1 MNSDS
6 TASRKITGFTLNP
19 GHDFRL
25 QLHRSERNC
34 MRKFFEKP
42 WFLVL
47 FLLFV
52 FALAA
57 LLSEKYP
64 RYEKHTDDYPVIYAD
79 KLEEIFGRYSL
90 GPLRE
95 DHMESEDG
103 RLVRDSCEWQISYC
117 DSCGREIE
125 CTLNNYE
132 TLPVQQLRWLQK
144 QLEEYFRSK
153 YVVTFFDGL
162 IQQEEYKKTYC
173 FCRIGRICSAWS
185 TGIPE
190 SRSDLEICSAFEARL
205 KESEPPIPLYK
216 LSYADILDRYPVSL
230 TVQIT
235 LKDSVYSQSF
245 WKQKAGRQLQLMAS
259 EMTKDFGGVLNLNA
273 RISRPSFED
282 EETIRYTCVMGQ
294 EVEMDFLDFEHAVFE
309 AYKGKYW

>member
-1 MNSDS
+1 M
-6 TASRKITGFTLNP
+6 
-19 GHDFRL
+19 
-25 QLHRSERNC
+25 
-34 MRKFFEKP
+34 
-42 WFLVL
+42 
-47 FLLFV
+47 
-52 FALAA
+52 
-57 LLSEKYP
+57 
-64 RYEKHTDDYPVIYAD
+64 
-79 KLEEIFGRYSL
+79 
-90 GPLRE
+90 
-95 DHMESEDG
+95 
-103 RLVRDSCEWQISYC
+103 
-117 DSCGREIE
+117 
-125 CTLNNYE
+125 
-132 TLPVQQLRWLQK
+132 
-144 QLEEYFRSK
+144 
-153 YVVTFFDGL
+153 
-162 IQQEEYKKTYC
+162 
-173 FCRIGRICSAWS
+173 
-185 TGIPE
+185 
-190 SRSDLEICSAFEARL
+190 EICSAFEARL